1 MASLISIK
9 DLTFSYDRA
18 ESPQLTRVNLEFAAG
33 EFVLVCGPT
42 GSGKST
48 LLKTI
53 NGLAPHFTG
62 GRLRGRIKID
72 NQDVTGRLPHELAE
86 LVGYVNQQPEGWFVA
101 DTVQDELVYGLEQLG
116 FSRERMAAELS
127 RVAKMLGLQDLLDRP
142 LSFLSGGQQQ
152 RVAIGAALA
161 AGQRVLLLDEPTS
174 ALDVDAAA
182 ETVDLL
188 KSLAKDHGV
197 TILVAEHRFN
207 NLLDKVDSVVV
218 VNNDGTVEKGDAA
231 WKLDEDIR
239 QGLFNAD
246 ERLEHRQSITTDW
259 VLTATELTVSYAD
272 QVAVSKAS
280 LSIKAGEIVAL
291 QGANGSG
298 KTSLLWAIQGTGNGS
313 KAVSTGTVSVGSF
326 GDPRDLKPRDRLKAI
341 TMVPQRAADLLFL
354 NSLSEEL
361 SESDRFAEV
370 PPNSTATIFAQLAGK
385 VNPALHPRDLSSG
398 QQLALVLALQL
409 VKGANVLLLDEPT
422 RGLDYVAKKHLAS
435 QLKSL
440 RNQGKA
446 ILLATHDVE
455 FVAQVADRELH
466 LIEGVIQ

>member
-197 TILVAEHRFN
+197 TILVAEDRADHHT
-207 NLLDKVDSVVV
+207 D
-218 VNNDGTVEKGDAA
+218 
-231 WKLDEDIR
+231 R
-239 QGLFNAD
+239 QIALFRGNIERGGLQAC
-246 ERLEHRQSITTDW
+246 RR
-259 VLTATELTVSYAD
+259 
-272 QVAVSKAS
+272 
-280 LSIKAGEIVAL
+280 
-291 QGANGSG
+291 
-298 KTSLLWAIQGTGNGS
+298 
-313 KAVSTGTVSVGSF
+313 
-326 GDPRDLKPRDRLKAI
+326 
-341 TMVPQRAADLLFL
+341 
-354 NSLSEEL
+354 
-361 SESDRFAEV
+361 
-370 PPNSTATIFAQLAGK
+370 
-385 VNPALHPRDLSSG
+385 
-398 QQLALVLALQL
+398 
-409 VKGANVLLLDEPT
+409 
-422 RGLDYVAKKHLAS
+422 
-435 QLKSL
+435 
-440 RNQGKA
+440 
-446 ILLATHDVE
+446 
-455 FVAQVADRELH
+455 
-466 LIEGVIQ
+466 

>member
-1 MASLISIK
+1 MISIK

-246 ERLEHRQSITTDW
+246 ERLEHRQSMTTDW

-291 QGANGSG
+291 QGSNGSG

-370 PPNSTATIFAQLAGK
+370 LPNSTATIFAQLAGK

-409 VKGANVLLLDEPT
+409 VKGANALLLDEPT

-440 RNQGKA
+440 SNQGKA
-446 ILLATHDVE
+446 ILLATHDVD

>member
-1 MASLISIK
+1 MISIK
-9 DLTFSYDRA
+9 DLTFSYDGA

-48 LLKTI
+48 LLKAI

-62 GRLRGRIKID
+62 GNLRGRITID

-101 DTVQDELVYGLEQLG
+101 DTVEDELVYGLEQLG
-116 FSRERMAAELS
+116 FARDRMSAELA
-127 RVAKMLGLQDLLDRP
+127 RVSKMLGLQDLLDRP

-174 ALDVDAAA
+174 ALDLDSAA

-188 KSLAKDHGV
+188 KALAKEHGV
-197 TILVAEHRFN
+197 TILVAEHRFHN
-207 NLLDKVDSVVV
+207 IIDKVDSVVV
-218 VNNDGTVEKGDAA
+218 VNNDGTVAKGYTH
-231 WKLDEDIR
+231 WSFEDDLR
-239 QGLFNAD
+239 QPAIAGAD
-246 ERLEHRQSITTDW
+246 VGEPLSPPSVEWALTTS
-259 VLTATELTVSYAD
+259 ELTVKYAD
-272 QVAVSKAS
+272 QVAVSSAT
-280 LSIKAGEIVAL
+280 LNIKPGQIVAL
-291 QGANGSG
+291 HGANGSG
-298 KTSLLWAIQGTGNGS
+298 KTTLLWAIQGTGNGS
-313 KAVSTGTVSVGSF
+313 KAVSTGTVSVAGF
-326 GDPRDLKPRDRLKAI
+326 GDPRDLKPRERLRAI

-361 SESDRFAEV
+361 AESDRFAGV
-370 PPNSTATIFAQLAGK
+370 TPNSTATIFAQLAGK

-409 VKGANVLLLDEPT
+409 VKGANLLLLDEPT
-422 RGLDYVAKKHLAS
+422 RGLDYVAKRHLAE

-440 RNQGKA
+440 KSQGKA
-446 ILLATHDVE
+446 ILIATHDSE
-455 FVAQVADRELH
+455 FSAQVADTELH
-466 LIEGVIQ
+466 LIDGVIQ

>member
-1 MASLISIK
+1 MISIK

-246 ERLEHRQSITTDW
+246 ERLEHRQSITTGW

-361 SESDRFAEV
+361 SESDQIGRASCRERV
-370 PPNSTATIFAQLAGK
+370 
-385 VNPALHPRDLSSG
+385 SSP
-398 QQLALVLALQL
+398 V
-409 VKGANVLLLDEPT
+409 
-422 RGLDYVAKKHLAS
+422 
-435 QLKSL
+435 
-440 RNQGKA
+440 
-446 ILLATHDVE
+446 
-455 FVAQVADRELH
+455 
-466 LIEGVIQ
+466 

>member
-9 DLTFSYDRA
+9 DLTFSYERA
-18 ESPQLTRVNLEFAAG
+18 ESPQLNRVNLEFAPG

-48 LLKTI
+48 LLKAI

-62 GRLRGRIKID
+62 GKLRGRITID

-101 DTVQDELVYGLEQLG
+101 DTVEDELVYGLEQLG
-116 FSRERMAAELS
+116 FDRERMANELS
-127 RVAKMLGLQDLLDRP
+127 RVAKILGLQDLLDRP
-142 LSFLSGGQQQ
+142 LNFLSGGQQQ

-161 AGQRVLLLDEPTS
+161 AGQQVLLLDEPTS
-174 ALDVDAAA
+174 ALDLEAAA

-207 NLLDKVDSVVV
+207 NMLEKVDSVVV
-218 VNNDGTVEKGDAA
+218 VNNDGTVEKGDSH
-231 WKLDEDIR
+231 WKFEEDLR
-239 QGLFNAD
+239 QGLFKLG
-246 ERLEHRQSITTDW
+246 ETTISGESAGEQIA
-259 VLTATELTVSYAD
+259 LTTSSLTVKYGD
-272 QVAVSKAS
+272 QIAVSNAT
-280 LSIKAGEIVAL
+280 LSIKAGEIVSL

-298 KTSLLWAIQGTGNGS
+298 KTSLLWAMQGAGNGS
-313 KAVSTGTVSVGSF
+313 KAVSTGTVSVSDF
-326 GDPRDLKPRDRLKAI
+326 GDPRDLQPRERLKAI

-354 NSLSEEL
+354 TSLSEEL

-370 PPNSTATIFAQLAGK
+370 PPNSTANIFAQLAGK

-398 QQLALVLALQL
+398 QQLALVLSLQL

-435 QLKSL
+435 QLRSL
-440 RNQGKA
+440 KNQGKA
-446 ILLATHDVE
+446 ILLATHDFE
-455 FVAQVADRELH
+455 FAAQVADRQLH
-466 LIEGVIQ
+466 LVEGVIQ

>member
-1 MASLISIK
+1 MISIK

-48 LLKTI
+48 LLKAI

-62 GRLRGRIKID
+62 GKLRGRITID
-72 NQDVTGRLPHELAE
+72 QQDVTGRLPHELAE

-116 FSRERMAAELS
+116 FDREQMGRELS
-127 RVAKMLGLQDLLDRP
+127 RVATMLGLQDLLECP

-174 ALDVDAAA
+174 ALDTDAAA
-182 ETVDLL
+182 ETVNLL
-188 KSLAKDHGV
+188 AALAKDHGV
-197 TILVAEHRFN
+197 TVLVAEHRFN

-218 VNNDGTVEKGDAA
+218 VNNDGTVEKGDTP
-231 WKLDEDIR
+231 WKFEDDLRRHLLNPEVVIESSESNK
-239 QGLFNAD
+239 GTSALSTSD
-246 ERLEHRQSITTDW
+246 
-259 VLTATELTVSYAD
+259 LTVKYAD
-272 QVAVSKAS
+272 QVAVSNAT
-280 LSIKAGEIVAL
+280 LTINAGEIVAL

-313 KAVSTGTVSVGSF
+313 KAVSTGTVSVRGF
-326 GDPRDLKPRDRLKAI
+326 GDPRELKPRDRLRAI

-422 RGLDYVAKKHLAS
+422 RGLDYVAKKHLAA
-435 QLKSL
+435 QLKTLS
-440 RNQGKA
+440 NQGKA
-446 ILLATHDVE
+446 ILLATHDFE
-455 FVAQVADRELH
+455 FVAQVADRELN
-466 LIEGVIQ
+466 LVEGVIQ

>member
-1 MASLISIK
+1 VASLISIK
-9 DLTFSYDRA
+9 DLTFSYERA
-18 ESPQLTRVNLEFAAG
+18 ESPQLNRVNLEFAPG

-48 LLKTI
+48 LLKAI

-62 GRLRGRIKID
+62 GKLRGRITID

-101 DTVQDELVYGLEQLG
+101 DTVEDELVYGLEQLG
-116 FSRERMAAELS
+116 FDRERMANELS

-142 LSFLSGGQQQ
+142 LNFLSGGQQQ

-161 AGQRVLLLDEPTS
+161 AGQQVLLLDEPTS
-174 ALDVDAAA
+174 ALDLEAAA

-207 NLLDKVDSVVV
+207 NLLEKVDSVVV
-218 VNNDGTVEKGDAA
+218 VNNDGTVEKGDSH
-231 WKLDEDIR
+231 WKFEEDLRPGLHHLDQTSNSGESAGEQIA
-239 QGLFNAD
+239 L
-246 ERLEHRQSITTDW
+246 TTSS
-259 VLTATELTVSYAD
+259 LTVKYGD
-272 QVAVSKAS
+272 QIAVSNAT
-280 LSIKAGEIVAL
+280 LNIKAGEIVSL

-298 KTSLLWAIQGTGNGS
+298 KTSLLWAMQGAGNGS
-313 KAVSTGTVSVGSF
+313 KAVSTGTVSVGEF
-326 GDPRDLKPRDRLKAI
+326 GDPRDLQPRERLKAI

-354 NSLSEEL
+354 TSLSEEL

-370 PPNSTATIFAQLAGK
+370 PPNSTANIFAHLAGK

-435 QLKSL
+435 QLRSL
-440 RNQGKA
+440 KNQGKA
-446 ILLATHDVE
+446 ILLATHDFE
-455 FVAQVADRELH
+455 FAAQVADRQLH
-466 LIEGVIQ
+466 LVEGVIQ